1 MADHHGRLVDQR
13 RVSAILTLAL
23 LAACGTEGPAPS
35 PSPANTVS
43 LNTASASLTAIGDT
57 VRLVATARDGMG
69 NEVIGPSIIWYS
81 NNASVAVVS
90 DLGTVIATGTGTTKV
105 VVQWDDASDSASIQ
119 VLQAPDSISLGS
131 TPAWMFV
138 GDTLRLAAT
147 VFDANANVI
156 AGAPVSWS
164 SSDIAIATI
173 DGGGLATTRATG
185 TARFIANAGNGVTAE
200 AALVSEAAPVHLG
213 AAGFDLEL
221 DTLRNLAYVSLPTRN
236 EVAVIS
242 TDSGKI
248 LRRVVVG
255 SRPRGIDIS
264 LDGSKLY
271 VALNGAGAIAVVD
284 LTSYAVGEIVIGDSL
299 GSSSA
304 WDVVEARPNRLFAS
318 ANPGSSGFAWIVQ
331 VATDAGNAH
340 WRVAGYSIIRA
351 DPELVKSV
359 DGTTLYV
366 GEGFSPNSLYR
377 LNLLDPL
384 APIVLE
390 DQHGAVSGTD
400 RMSLSRD
407 GTRIYLRSGQVLRT
421 ESFIQAGVVSSGI
434 PAVSADGQRLFVA
447 GCRTTDYTCAD
458 NIVEVFSTQTFLPV
472 DTLPFHGQAPSRLR
486 LSRDERVLWVLSDD
500 QLHLVDIPGG
510 P

>member
-1 MADHHGRLVDQR
+1 MAKHDGRLVDPR
-13 RVSAILTLAL
+13 RVSAILTVVL
-23 LAACGTEGPAPS
+23 LAACGTEGSGPS
-35 PSPANTVS
+35 PSPANTVA

-81 NNASVAVVS
+81 NNPSVAVVS
-90 DLGTVIATGTGTTKV
+90 DLGTVMATGNGTTKIF
-105 VVQWDDASDSASIQ
+105 VQWDNASDSASIQ
-119 VLQAPDSISLGS
+119 VHQVPDSISLGS
-131 TPAWMFV
+131 PPTWMFV
-138 GDTLRLAAT
+138 GDTLRFAAT
-147 VFDANANVI
+147 VFDANDAVI
-156 AGAPVSWS
+156 TGAPVSWS
-164 SSDIAIATI
+164 SSDVAIATI
-173 DGGGLATTRATG
+173 DGSGLATSRATG
-185 TARFIANAGNGVTAE
+185 TVRFTANAGNGVTAE
-200 AALVSEAAPVHLG
+200 AALVNTAAPVRLG
-213 AAGFDLEL
+213 AVGFDLEL

-242 TDSGKI
+242 TVSGTI
-248 LRRVVVG
+248 IRRVVVG
-255 SRPRGIDIS
+255 SGPRGIDIS

-284 LTSYAVGEIVIGDSL
+284 LASYSVGEIVIGDSL

-331 VATDAGNAH
+331 VATDAGNAY
-340 WRVAGYSIIRA
+340 WRVAGHTIIRA
-351 DPELVKSV
+351 GPELVKAV

-434 PAVSADGQRLFVA
+434 PQVSADGQRLFVA

-486 LSRDERVLWVLSDD
+486 LSRDERALWVLSDD
-500 QLHLVDIPGG
+500 QLFLVDIPAG